1 MDQFRAWVTFSEK
14 LCEKVDEF
22 ASLPIPVRD
31 GSASDVHLLGLALT
45 ARSRGH
51 FIGAIALAK
60 AGMVTDARLLVR
72 GIHEN
77 LFFIAGLITEGD
89 AFVKEMMEADQ
100 ASRERRAQF
109 MLERPAT
116 VIDVKVR
123 ANLQRYLKQSRARN
137 SKPKSLD
144 PKGVARKGPVYDA
157 YLIYSQLSDDAAHP
171 SISSLN
177 RHIRVKGGQAAL
189 IFAPPATDEELS
201 DTFMWACNGMIGVCV
216 SCSELLREAR
226 VNADMAALAVEY
238 GKLANLSEPPASRAR
253 GKGPR
258 KAST

>member
-1 MDQFRAWVTFSEK
+1 MDQFKAWVAFSEK

-31 GSASDVHLLGLALT
+31 GSASDIHLLGLALT

-51 FIGAIALAK
+51 FVGAIALAK

-100 ASRERRAQF
+100 ASRDRRAQF
-109 MLERPAT
+109 MLERPST

-123 ANLQRYLKQSRARN
+123 ANLQRYLKRSRAEN
-137 SKPKSLD
+137 PKPKSLD

-157 YLIYSQLSDDAAHP
+157 YLIYSQISDDAAHP

-177 RHIRVKGGQAAL
+177 RHIQVKGKQAEL
-189 IFAPPATDEELS
+189 VFVPPASANELS
-201 DTFMWACNGMIGVCV
+201 DTLMWACNGMIGGCV
-216 SCSELLREAR
+216 SCSELLHETCL
-226 VNADMAALAVEY
+226 NADIATLAVEY
-238 GKLANLSEPPASRAR
+238 GQLANPTAPPPSRGR
-253 GKGPR
+253 G
-258 KAST
+258 